1 MKDQLDIYEENVASN
16 YYLYL
21 IESKTTASGLIILI
35 HHMHLINLLSKY
47 CNTDSRALM
56 IDWLID

>member
-21 IESKTTASGLIILI
+21 IESK
-35 HHMHLINLLSKY
+35 LSLSAK
-47 CNTDSRALM
+47 
-56 IDWLID
+56 

>member
-56 IDWLID
+56 ID

>member
-21 IESKTTASGLIILI
+21 IETKLSLRLNNIDTSHAFNKLIIKVLQ
-35 HHMHLINLLSKY
+35 Y
-47 CNTDSRALM
+47 
-56 IDWLID
+56 